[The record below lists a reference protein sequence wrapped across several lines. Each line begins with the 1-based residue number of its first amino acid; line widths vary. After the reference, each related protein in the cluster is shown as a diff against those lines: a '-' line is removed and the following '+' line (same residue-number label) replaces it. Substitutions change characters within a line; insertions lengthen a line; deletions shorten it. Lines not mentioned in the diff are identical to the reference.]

1 VAAPVRTFGGM
12 LQEITA
18 SGALSLQIGPRFASE
33 DAARIHDLIERSDP
47 GTPIQIDFARVRD
60 CQDFAL
66 ALLARDLVAGG
77 ARVAIFGMSQH
88 QQRLLGYFGVP
99 ARTRDGDAPS

>member
-1 VAAPVRTFGGM
+1 M

-18 SGALSLQIGPRFASE
+18 NGVSLRVGPRFASE

-66 ALLARDLVAGG
+66 ALLAKDIVAGR
-77 ARVAIFGMSQH
+77 ARVAVRGMSQH

-99 ARTRDGDAPS
+99 ASAAPDGEAS

>member
-1 VAAPVRTFGGM
+1 M

-18 SGALSLQIGPRFASE
+18 SGALSLKIGPRFASE

-66 ALLARDLVAGG
+66 ALLARDLVARG
-77 ARVAIFGMSQH
+77 ARVAIRGMSQH

-99 ARTRDGDAPS
+99 AHAASDGEPS

>member
-1 VAAPVRTFGGM
+1 M

-18 SGALSLQIGPRFASE
+18 SGALSLQVGPRFASE

-77 ARVAIFGMSQH
+77 ARVAIRGMSQH

-99 ARTRDGDAPS
+99 AHATRDGDASS